1 MNLLK
6 ACTFSALAIAGLSL
20 GTTSHAAGLK
30 AVKPLN
36 GYRCMVID
44 APDEVMMDF
53 QHPIEMH
60 EAPGEQSP
68 TVSGISTVFAVAEPP
83 ETSGGFIKTMN
94 FAFKPGWV
102 STKWVKP
109 YEAVHPG
116 VKCVPSVMS
125 DGKLGFDFPRK

>member
-1 MNLLK
+1 MNHLK
-6 ACTFSALAIAGLSL
+6 TCAFSALAIVGLSL
-20 GTTSHAAGLK
+20 GASSYAAGLK

-60 EAPGEQSP
+60 EAPSEQSP
-68 TVSGISTVFAVAEPP
+68 TVSGISTVFAVTDPQQVNN
-83 ETSGGFIKTMN
+83 GFIKTMN

-109 YEAVHPG
+109 YETVHPG
-116 VKCVPSVMS
+116 VKCVPSVMT